1 MKAKYI
7 LQILPLLFVLGMTSC
22 SKEESTPAE
31 EAKEY
36 NVSLKF
42 NGEITTADTPLTR
55 GTATN
60 DLIGVQVYQDGG
72 IYAYGLFD
80 NIDDISINLF
90 SSNKYKFVVTV
101 VKDGKNKINGST
113 SFGPPFRTYQK
124 YQVVRPDE
132 SGYDTKYG
140 YYYTKPNNE
149 FQYKASWSLSNIGF
163 ENLGSGRTWMKNS
176 QNDVYYP
183 ETDRFYGE
191 VDNYTPTENGLLTID
206 LKRTAFG
213 LKYEVSGVTDGA
225 VSVKIENSSR
235 IFFENTEITSEYESE
250 EKIFTFSDVYSAWK
264 YANNYTES
272 ITVSASWARGVGIT
286 QDLGSKTV
294 QIKRNAMNIIRLKL
308 GSVDYDGNIGIEV
321 EEETDFNEETVTGT
335 LE

>member
-7 LQILPLLFVLGMTSC
+7 LQILPLLLVLCMTSC
-22 SKEESTPAE
+22 SKEESTSTE

-42 NGEITTADTPLTR
+42 NGEITTSDTPLTR
-55 GTATN
+55 GAATN

-80 NIDDISINLF
+80 NVDDININLL
-90 SSNKYKFVVTV
+90 SDHKYKFVVTI
-101 VKDGKNKINGST
+101 VKDGKNKL
-113 SFGPPFRTYQK
+113 QK
-124 YQVVRPDE
+124 SL
-132 SGYDTKYG
+132 SGYYQYPFWKGGNSSSGGVSDLTNIFEYDTS
-140 YYYTKPNNE
+140 NVH
-149 FQYKASWSLSNIGF
+149 FSSLANGKSNILKEG
-163 ENLGSGRTWMKNS
+163 LV
-176 QNDVYYP
+176 DYP

-191 VDNYTPTENGLLTID
+191 VDNYTPTENGSLTID

-225 VSVKIENSSR
+225 VSVKIENTSR

-272 ITVSASWARGVGIT
+272 ITVSATWARGVGIT
-286 QDLGSKTV
+286 ENLGSKTV

-321 EEETDFNEETVTGT
+321 EEEADMDEETVTGT

>member
-22 SKEESTPAE
+22 SKEESTSAE

-60 DLIGVQVYQDGG
+60 DLIGVQVYQDGTLFRE
-72 IYAYGLFD
+72 GLFD
-80 NIDDISINLF
+80 NTEDLHINLF
-90 SSNKYKFVVTV
+90 SDSKYRFVVTI
-101 VKDGKNKINGST
+101 VKDGKNI
-113 SFGPPFRTYQK
+113 
-124 YQVVRPDE
+124 VV
-132 SGYDTKYG
+132 GKNNQFKNG
-140 YYYTKPNNE
+140 YYTPFGYRLKSNGFDYPSDVNNE
-149 FQYKASWSLSNIGF
+149 FEETSNRYFHG
-163 ENLGSGRTWMKNS
+163 LGSGRIRMTLS
-176 QNDVYYP
+176 DYGDVDYP
-183 ETDRFYGE
+183 EADRFYGE
-191 VDNYTPTENGLLTID
+191 LDNYTPTENGEVAID

-213 LKYEVSGVTDGA
+213 LKYEVSGVTDGT

-235 IFFENTEITSEYESE
+235 TFFENTEITSEYESE
-250 EKIFTFSDVYSAWK
+250 ERIFSFNDVYSAWK

-321 EEETDFNEETVTGT
+321 EEETDMNEETVTGT

>member
-22 SKEESTPAE
+22 SKEESTSAE

-60 DLIGVQVYQDGG
+60 DLIGVQVYQDGTQ
-72 IYAYGLFD
+72 YAYGLFD
-80 NIDDISINLF
+80 NIEDININLF
-90 SSNKYKFVVTV
+90 SDHKYKFVVTV
-101 VKDGKNKINGST
+101 VKDGKNKISSAYGDVVSPSCPLNNQRDV
-113 SFGPPFRTYQK
+113 FTYLK
-124 YQVVRPDE
+124 NEFTYTDKNYYVGLG
-132 SGYDTKYG
+132 SGYSYTKYG
-140 YYYTKPNNE
+140 DY
-149 FQYKASWSLSNIGF
+149 S
-163 ENLGSGRTWMKNS
+163 
-176 QNDVYYP
+176 YP

-191 VDNYTPTENGLLTID
+191 VDNYTPTENGSLTID

-213 LKYEVSGVTDGA
+213 LKYEVSGVTDGT
-225 VSVKIENSSR
+225 VSVKIENTSR

-272 ITVSASWARGVGIT
+272 ITVSATWARGVGIT
-286 QDLGSKTV
+286 ENLGSKTV

-321 EEETDFNEETVTGT
+321 EEEADMDEETVTGT

>member
-7 LQILPLLFVLGMTSC
+7 LQILPLLLVLGMTSC
-22 SKEESTPAE
+22 SKEEATSAE

-80 NIDDISINLF
+80 NVDDININLF
-90 SSNKYKFVVTV
+90 SSHKYKFEVTV
-101 VKDGKNKINGST
+101 VKDGKNKLSVT
-113 SFGPPFRTYQK
+113 DSFGSPFDTYQQYK
-124 YQVVRPDE
+124 QMKPDE
-132 SGYDTKYG
+132 SGYVTKYG
-140 YYYTKPNNE
+140 YYYTKLDNK

-163 ENLGSGRTWMKNS
+163 SNLRSGYTNMKGHLS
-176 QNDVYYP
+176 YYP

-191 VDNYTPTENGLLTID
+191 VDNYTPTENGSLTID

-213 LKYEVSGVTDGA
+213 LKYEVSGVTDGT

-235 IFFENTEITSEYESE
+235 TFFENTEITSEYESE
-250 EKIFTFSDVYSAWK
+250 EKIFTFSDVYSAWR

-272 ITVSASWARGVGIT
+272 ITVSATWARGVGIT
-286 QDLGSKTV
+286 ENLGSKTV

-321 EEETDFNEETVTGT
+321 EEETDMDEETVTGT